1 MTRLIAVCAQRLTP
15 ADRGFTYD
23 AGSGKVSGM
32 RLLTALGLSAALL
45 LSAQPAA
52 ATSPHREASPELPQA
67 KQVALVTD
75 TDAITSKASSAKR
88 CKKLTK
94 KLNLEGC
101 DLRYVFNE
109 FASES
114 DLFGGNLRG
123 INLRKT
129 KVGYVI
135 SLRGLDLT
143 SAKAQKA
150 NWNYYT
156 VYLNDATLDRADF
169 TGSTLANVFFSSAS
183 AQYAKF
189 KNAKINSPV
198 FGVSGSQTP
207 SNFSYAN
214 FTNAKFSWDNLLPG
228 VALMEVFEGVNFTGA
243 IFTGANLTAEDLSL
257 AILTGAT
264 MPDGSIHP

>member
-1 MTRLIAVCAQRLTP
+1 
-15 ADRGFTYD
+15 
-23 AGSGKVSGM
+23 
-32 RLLTALGLSAALL
+32 
-45 LSAQPAA
+45 
-52 ATSPHREASPELPQA
+52 
-67 KQVALVTD
+67 
-75 TDAITSKASSAKR
+75 
-88 CKKLTK
+88 
-94 KLNLEGC
+94 
-101 DLRYVFNE
+101 
-109 FASES
+109 
-114 DLFGGNLRG
+114 
-123 INLRKT
+123 
-129 KVGYVI
+129 
-135 SLRGLDLT
+135 
-143 SAKAQKA
+143 
-150 NWNYYT
+150 

>member
-1 MTRLIAVCAQRLTP
+1 
-15 ADRGFTYD
+15 
-23 AGSGKVSGM
+23 
-32 RLLTALGLSAALL
+32 
-45 LSAQPAA
+45 
-52 ATSPHREASPELPQA
+52 
-67 KQVALVTD
+67 
-75 TDAITSKASSAKR
+75 
-88 CKKLTK
+88 
-94 KLNLEGC
+94 
-101 DLRYVFNE
+101 LRYVFNE

>member
-1 MTRLIAVCAQRLTP
+1 MKFLA
-15 ADRGFTYD
+15 
-23 AGSGKVSGM
+23 
-32 RLLTALGLSAALL
+32 ALGLSAALL
-45 LSAQPAA
+45 LTAQPAA
-52 ATSPHREASPELPQA
+52 ATSTHREAYPELPQA

-101 DLRYVFNE
+101 DLRYIFNE
-109 FASES
+109 FASEYF
-114 DLFGGNLRG
+114 DGNLRG

-129 KVGYVI
+129 KISYYTLLSGY
-135 SLRGLDLT
+135 DLT
-143 SAKAQKA
+143 SAKVQKA
-150 NWNYYT
+150 NWNSYT
-156 VYLNDATLDRADF
+156 VYLNGAILDRADF
-169 TGSTLANVFFSSAS
+169 TGSTLKYVWFPSAS

-189 KNAKINSPV
+189 KNTKINSPV
-198 FGVSGSQTP
+198 FSTSRLDPVA
-207 SNFSYAN
+207 NFSYAD

-228 VALMEVFEGVNFTGA
+228 VAIKDALEGVNFTGA